1 MKKSKIIAI
10 IVIIIIVIA
19 VIAGYLYFNEKEQ
32 ANQELENKIDTAA
45 RDYFDKYVSTNDS
58 RSVYEV
64 TLEMLE
70 EANQNGEEYDLSGLD
85 NCQKQET
92 LVKITVNYSN
102 GQPKKTEVELSCK

>member
-70 EANQNGEEYDLSGLD
+70 EANQNGEEYDLKGLEKCD
-85 NCQKQET
+85 KTRTFSNVT
-92 LVKITVNYSN
+92 INYKN
-102 GQPKKTEVELSCK
+102 GKAKDAQVELKC